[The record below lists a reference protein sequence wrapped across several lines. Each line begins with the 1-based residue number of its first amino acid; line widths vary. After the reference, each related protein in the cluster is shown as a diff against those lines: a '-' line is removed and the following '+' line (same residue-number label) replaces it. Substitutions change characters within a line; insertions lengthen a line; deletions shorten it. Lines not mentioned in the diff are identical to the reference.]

1 MIGKKVKV
9 VIDRP
14 LGSTHPGYP
23 NLIYTVNYGY
33 LPNLIGGDGEE
44 QDAYVLGVNLP
55 IEEFEGEVIA
65 IIHREK
71 DCENKLVVA
80 PSNSS
85 FTDEE
90 ILNAVN
96 FQEKFFKIKLRR

>member
-9 VIDRP
+9 IIDRP
-14 LGSTHPGYP
+14 LGSRHPNYP
-23 NLIYTVNYGY
+23 DLIYPVNYGY
-33 LPNLIGGDGEE
+33 LPNFIGGDGEE
-44 QDAYVLGVNLP
+44 QDAYLLGINLP
-55 IEEFEGEVIA
+55 IEEFEGKVIA
-65 IIHREK
+65 IIQREN

-80 PSNSS
+80 PSDSS

-96 FQEKFFKIKLRR
+96 FQEKFFKIKLVR

>member
-23 NLIYTVNYGY
+23 DLNYTVNYGN

>member
-14 LGSTHPGYP
+14 LGSRHPNYP
-23 NLIYTVNYGY
+23 DLIYPVNYGY
-33 LPNLIGGDGEE
+33 LPNFIGGDGEE
-44 QDAYVLGVNLP
+44 QDAYLLGVNLP
-55 IEEFEGEVIA
+55 IEEFEGKVIA
-65 IIHREK
+65 IIQREN

-80 PSNSS
+80 PSDSS

-90 ILNAVN
+90 ILSAVN
-96 FQEKFFKIKLRR
+96 FQEKFFKIKLVR

>member
-14 LGSTHPGYP
+14 LGSRHPNYP
-23 NLIYTVNYGY
+23 DLIYPVNYGY
-33 LPNLIGGDGEE
+33 LPNFIGGDGEE

-55 IEEFEGEVIA
+55 IEEFEGKVIA
-65 IIHREK
+65 IIQREN

-80 PSNSS
+80 PSDSS

-96 FQEKFFKIKLRR
+96 FQEKFFKIKLVR

>member
-1 MIGKKVKV
+1 MISKKVKV

-14 LGSTHPGYP
+14 LGSTHPSYP
-23 NLIYTVNYGY
+23 DLIYTVNYGY

-65 IIHREK
+65 IIHREN

-96 FQEKFFKIKLRR
+96 FQEKFFKIKLIR

>member
-23 NLIYTVNYGY
+23 DLIYTVNYGY

-65 IIHREK
+65 IIHREN

-96 FQEKFFKIKLRR
+96 FQEKFFKIKLIR